1 MAEDILGAIARAR
14 ADMLMRGR
22 DLVGL
27 DGRRQV
33 EIGPL
38 TLQRLQREFV
48 TGYPP
53 DVFGMPILVREDREG
68 FAVVPMQGPV

>member
-22 DLVGL
+22 DLAGF
-27 DGRRQV
+27 DGRLRV

-48 TGYPP
+48 TGDPL
-53 DVFGMPILVREDREG
+53 DVFGMALLVRDDREG
-68 FAVVPMQGPV
+68 FAVVPMQEPV